1 MLESVWSGD
10 PVWAHFGNWAAVAI
24 WVVMYGVFLAF
35 VPFYRKSQRKP
46 SGAFMAFVIAFALE
60 MFGVPFSMYVFA
72 WVFGRYLP
80 DGLLWGH
87 TLGQY
92 IGIWGTRVATV
103 FFTGGALMVFFGWRD
118 IHARY
123 WSKDS
128 AKRDLVTS
136 GIYRYIRH
144 PQYTGFLMVT

>member
-60 MFGVPFSMYVFA
+60 MFGVPASMYVLA

-80 DGLLWGH
+80 DGMLWGH

-92 IGIWGTRVATV
+92 IGFWGMYL
-103 FFTGGALMVFFGWRD
+103 GALASIVGVVLVVFG
-118 IHARY
+118 
-123 WSKDS
+123 
-128 AKRDLVTS
+128 
-136 GIYRYIRH
+136 
-144 PQYTGFLMVT
+144 